1 MDTRKIEDV
10 PFEEVHEIQR
20 YGTYFSEKSFWKK
33 IERVAKKVG
42 ATVLRPVFTL
52 YYMLQ
57 DEKVPLQHKAYIIGA
72 LGYFILPFDLIPES
86 VLPIIGFTDD
96 VAVMTFVLKMV
107 KDSIT
112 PEIRRKADQKILD
125 LFPEGGLRGF
135 PGIWPLDTPRYSPRS
150 RGRCLDIGYRRWLL
164 PRCRIA
170 RRRTG

>member
-1 MDTRKIEDV
+1 MRLLRKALNTGVEVALCNISSFDVQFFYTTCYLCARKIEDV

-125 LFPEGGLRGF
+125 LFPD
-135 PGIWPLDTPRYSPRS
+135 PV
-150 RGRCLDIGYRRWLL
+150 
-164 PRCRIA
+164 
-170 RRRTG
+170 

>member
-42 ATVLRPVFTL
+42 ATVLRTVFTL

-96 VAVMTFVLKMV
+96 VAGRMFLFVIGEGS
-107 KDSIT
+107 SI
-112 PEIRRKADQKILD
+112 
-125 LFPEGGLRGF
+125 PEGRGEEEKEV
-135 PGIWPLDTPRYSPRS
+135 
-150 RGRCLDIGYRRWLL
+150 IGSVLFYVWDV
-164 PRCRIA
+164 
-170 RRRTG
+170 G